1 MIGMGFSQQKRNK
14 SIPVLLL
21 FFIILLFPSLAH
33 SDILEYDP
41 ELDIA
46 LGMFDYFTGEG
57 ANVPAIKPGPYL
69 GAYLSMKSP
78 IFAYFF
84 DSENIYNIFELGCA
98 VNEINEEFGSFYIV
112 NIPLSVDFAYSLN
125 LFPKFSIL
133 PFVGFG
139 FGLNIFSGEHDAGIP
154 LYPFIKTGVE
164 IRYLMWKG
172 THLRFKIDY
181 GIAFVNE
188 AESGF
193 VPFLRVR
200 FPIPFIP

>member
-1 MIGMGFSQQKRNK
+1 M
-14 SIPVLLL
+14 LLL
-21 FFIILLFPSLAH
+21 PSIAQ

-41 ELDIA
+41 ELDMA
-46 LGMFDYFTGEG
+46 LGIFDFFTGEG
-57 ANVPAIKPGPYL
+57 TNAPVIKPGPYF

-78 IFAYFF
+78 IFTYFF
-84 DSENIYNIFELGCA
+84 NSENIYNIFELGCA
-98 VNEINEEFGSFYIV
+98 VNEMKEEFGSFYMV
-112 NIPLSVDFAYSLN
+112 NVPLSVDFAYNLD
-125 LFPKFSIL
+125 LFPKFAIL

-139 FGLNIFSGEHDAGIP
+139 VGLIFNPHEPAGGVP

-188 AESGF
+188 AEEGF
-193 VPFLRVR
+193 VPFLKVR